1 MGRNISARIGFG
13 YIISTDDFPIPDE
26 EDFNTYEEYDDAYEE
41 YDAKWRI
48 PLIESGYFM
57 FFDDYNYSDVYF
69 FGIIIQETEWYTPL
83 KINEF
88 MNTFPFDEWQKC
100 ENVFH
105 KFFPDLKKD
114 PTTYLLAQDF

>member
-1 MGRNISARIGFG
+1 MSRGIYAKIGFG
-13 YIISTDDFPIPDE
+13 YIIDTDDFPVPDE
-26 EDFNTYEEYDDAYEE
+26 EDFNSYEDYDDAYEE
-41 YDAKWRI
+41 FENNWRE

-57 FFDDYNYSDVYF
+57 FFDDYSDVYF
-69 FGIIIQETEWYTPL
+69 FGIIIQETECYSPI

-88 MNTFPFDEWQKC
+88 MNTFPFDEWKKC
-100 ENVFH
+100 EDAFH